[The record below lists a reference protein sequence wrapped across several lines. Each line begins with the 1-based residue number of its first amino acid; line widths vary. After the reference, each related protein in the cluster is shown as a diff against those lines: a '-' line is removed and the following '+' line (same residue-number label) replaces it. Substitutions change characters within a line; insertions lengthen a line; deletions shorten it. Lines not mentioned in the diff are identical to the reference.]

1 MGLAILPVRAE
12 GLAASRGATDFGEYF
27 LYFSFFLVVS
37 ALLLASLFFKFGI
50 EQRLREIG
58 TLQAIGFPRSK
69 IRNLFLAEG
78 LVLSLVGSLL
88 GLLGA
93 VAYGYLILLGLRTW
107 WVDAVGT
114 TQLRLHVSPLSLL
127 LGGIGGVL
135 AAVICIAWTLR
146 RLGKASSRSLFSG
159 VVSASP
165 RLRVSPSASWRLWI
179 SIALTALALLIL
191 VAATFQVISQT
202 ARFLRQRYA
211 ASRGIALFR
220 VGLVAAAAAQ
230 NNSRKGLA
238 GSLAAGIQKRRASTV
253 AQRNVHCSDRDV
265 RLHRRHCRSI

>member
-1 MGLAILPVRAE
+1 MRAE

-58 TLQAIGFPRSK
+58 TLQAVGFSAAK

-78 LVLSLVGSLL
+78 LVLSVVGSVL

-114 TQLRLHVSPLSLL
+114 TQLRLHVSPSSLV
-127 LGGIGGVL
+127 LGAIGGVL
-135 AAVICIAWTLR
+135 A
-146 RLGKASSRSLFSG
+146 RLS
-159 VVSASP
+159 
-165 RLRVSPSASWRLWI
+165 
-179 SIALTALALLIL
+179 ALTRPLA
-191 VAATFQVISQT
+191 
-202 ARFLRQRYA
+202 
-211 ASRGIALFR
+211 
-220 VGLVAAAAAQ
+220 
-230 NNSRKGLA
+230 
-238 GSLAAGIQKRRASTV
+238 
-253 AQRNVHCSDRDV
+253 NV
-265 RLHRRHCRSI
+265 